1 MHAARPDIRCAIY
14 VGCSPVVAV
23 SALKVGLLPL
33 TQDAAVLGEV
43 ALHKYTGALSEPEER
58 EKLIHSLGPLSK
70 VLLLTNHGALCC
82 GETIEEAFFAAYHI
96 VQACETQLKMLPLGI
111 DNVNLIPEEERKAIY
126 DASRRAPDGYETRA
140 NQLPAEN
147 NKVAATPKW
156 RVGGSEFEAL
166 MRMLD
171 NAGFRT
177 GYIYRNPLVKSE
189 LPKPRSDVEVPPAVS
204 SLGYLLE
211 EEELYRQG

>member
-1 MHAARPDIRCAIY
+1 MTH
-14 VGCSPVVAV
+14 
-23 SALKVGLLPL
+23 
-33 TQDAAVLGEV
+33 DAAVLGEV
-43 ALHKYTGALSEPEER
+43 VLHKYTGALSEPEER
-58 EKLIHSLGPLSK
+58 EKLIHSLGPISK

-82 GETIEEAFFAAYHI
+82 GETVEEAFYAAYHI
-96 VQACETQLKMLPLGI
+96 VQACETQLRMLPVGI
-111 DNVNLIPEEERKAIY
+111 DNLSLIPEEERKAIY
-126 DASRRAPDGYETRA
+126 DASRRAPEGYETRA
-140 NQLPAEN
+140 NQLPLPEN
-147 NKVAATPKW
+147 NKVAQAAATAAPKW
-156 RVGGSEFEAL
+156 RVGGAEFEAL

-189 LPKPRSDVEVPPAVS
+189 VPRPRNDVEVPPAVS